1 MRRLSFLPL
10 FLLATVNAMLCA
22 QTGAPSGD
30 DSNVRL
36 IDRAHAQDW
45 SSDIVTGWRDHEGD
59 DLEWASPG
67 FDDSAW
73 ETVRLDDLGTLKGG
87 WTVGPSRAGWR
98 WFRLHLKLHEN
109 HPDLSLLING
119 GDGAYALYVNGV
131 EVPGPRLG
139 SSLRVKRPTER
150 AVPLDVPGT
159 DLEIALRTF
168 TPPSYRLWHLPLFMT
183 VSLGTPD
190 AIENERQALESSR
203 LYSAMPSISINLLLI
218 LAGIA
223 VFALYRSQRKHRE
236 YLWLGLYLLVQG
248 TSYLA
253 WGCQQAGIFPLSA
266 NFLFSDPLL
275 YFIAI
280 AQIEFTFSFG
290 GRRVGR
296 AWRVY
301 QVLLFAPLPLI
312 WFSWLGR
319 FSSDA
324 YIVIEALILLP
335 AAVLLPILL
344 LLWYRRGNREAGW
357 LILPSLLP
365 AATVSTF
372 DLGTL
377 SIFLGWQRLDF
388 LDNPIQLGPIS
399 VQPADIGNLL
409 FLVAI
414 AVVMFL
420 RFNRVSREQARSAA
434 EFEAAREIQ
443 QRLVPASLPEL
454 AGFKLEAAY
463 LPAQEVGGDF
473 YQVLAQQDGYA
484 LIVVGDV
491 SGKGL
496 KAAMTGALAIGSLR
510 TLADENLSPGTLL
523 SRLNR
528 QMLATQESGFIT
540 CLCVRISRQGSVTM
554 ANAGHLSPY
563 RGGEEIEV
571 DSGLPLGLTADAE
584 YAETHLELAPGDTLT
599 LLSDG
604 VVEAMNP
611 QHQLLGFERVRA
623 MSGQSAHDIAAAA
636 QVFGQEDDITVLTLK
651 RTVPA

>member
-1 MRRLSFLPL
+1 
-10 FLLATVNAMLCA
+10 V
-22 QTGAPSGD
+22 
-30 DSNVRL
+30 
-36 IDRAHAQDW
+36 
-45 SSDIVTGWRDHEGD
+45 
-59 DLEWASPG
+59 
-67 FDDSAW
+67 
-73 ETVRLDDLGTLKGG
+73 
-87 WTVGPSRAGWR
+87 
-98 WFRLHLKLHEN
+98 
-109 HPDLSLLING
+109 
-119 GDGAYALYVNGV
+119 
-131 EVPGPRLG
+131 
-139 SSLRVKRPTER
+139 
-150 AVPLDVPGT
+150 VPLNVPGT
-159 DLEIALRTF
+159 DLEIAVRTF
-168 TPPSYRLWHLPLFMT
+168 TPPSYREWHLPLFLT
-183 VSLGTPD
+183 ASLGTPD
-190 AIENERQALESSR
+190 AIENERQGLESGR
-203 LYSAMPSISINLLLI
+203 VYLAVPSIAINLLLI

-223 VFALYRSQRKHRE
+223 VFALHRSQRTHRE

-253 WGCQQAGIFPLSA
+253 WGCQQAGMFPLSA
-266 NFLFSDPLL
+266 NFFFSDPLL
-275 YFIAI
+275 YAIAI

-290 GRRVGR
+290 GLRVGR

-301 QVLLFAPLPLI
+301 EALLLVPLALI
-312 WFSWLGR
+312 WFTWQGQ

-377 SIFLGWQRLDF
+377 SIFLGWQRFDF
-388 LDNPIQLGPIS
+388 LDNPIQFGPIS

-414 AVVMFL
+414 AVVMFF
-420 RFNRVSREQARSAA
+420 RFTRISREQARSAA
-434 EFEAAREIQ
+434 ELEAAREIQ
-443 QRLVPASLPEL
+443 QRLVPATLPEL
-454 AGFKLEAAY
+454 AGLQVQAAY

-473 YQVLAQQDGYA
+473 YQVLTQQDGYA

-496 KAAMTGALAIGSLR
+496 KAAMTGALAIGALR
-510 TLADENLSPGTLL
+510 TLAAENHSPGVLMA
-523 SRLNR
+523 RLNR
-528 QMLATQESGFIT
+528 QMLDTQESGFIT
-540 CLCVRISRQGSVTM
+540 CLCLRISTEGEVTL

-584 YAETHLELAPGDTLT
+584 YTETHVHLAPGETLT

-636 QVFGQEDDITVLTLK
+636 QAFGQEDDITVLTVA
-651 RTVPA
+651 RVAVPVTA